1 MVGNGLLLLYTSTVI
16 SAFHFNLPMK
26 RSITTSTTSTSKST
40 SMTRKSYSF
49 TPASL
54 LQQQKEQQQYHL
66 NALGATNSNFDQM
79 EQDYE
84 NELYASQTNQ
94 NQNDDVNQIEE
105 VDVAIVGAG
114 IGGLCAGAI
123 LNTLYNKKV
132 GIYESHYL
140 PGKKDKKQ
148 PLLYEIRVTFHF
160 SKQFFLH
167 ILMCQII
174 FLCKLGSPSCDD
186 MTSMPLFFDIYY

>member
-132 GIYESHYL
+132 GIYESHYF

-160 SKQFFLH
+160 SKQFF
-167 ILMCQII
+167 
-174 FLCKLGSPSCDD
+174 FTYFNVSDN
-186 MTSMPLFFDIYY
+186 FFV

>member
-1 MVGNGLLLLYTSTVI
+1 
-16 SAFHFNLPMK
+16 
-26 RSITTSTTSTSKST
+26 
-40 SMTRKSYSF
+40 MTRKSYSF

-105 VDVAIVGAG
+105 LQDGSYDVAVIVGG
-114 IGGLCAGAI
+114 FGQ
-123 LNTLYNKKV
+123 
-132 GIYESHYL
+132 SH
-140 PGKKDKKQ
+140 
-148 PLLYEIRVTFHF
+148 
-160 SKQFFLH
+160 
-167 ILMCQII
+167 
-174 FLCKLGSPSCDD
+174 
-186 MTSMPLFFDIYY
+186 